1 MERGIDMK
9 EFDFDKF
16 EKHIPEFTARLKEQ
30 MQTRLFNPI
39 APDFEVTVSVYDQG
53 RGYGK
58 RIAVETTDIVER
70 MNFKMF
76 DEMRLHNFGG
86 NAVKN
91 SRKYWLP
98 IDWRWQNFGGGG
110 NGTTAFTVY
119 LNDSG
124 EITKVRDED

>member
-1 MERGIDMK
+1 ME

-39 APDFEVTVSVYDQG
+39 APNFEVEVNVYDQG

-58 RIAVETTDIVER
+58 RITVVTTDIAEH

-76 DEMRLHNFGG
+76 GEVGLHNFGG
-86 NAVKN
+86 NALKDDPHT
-91 SRKYWLP
+91 YWLP
-98 IDWRWQNFGGGG
+98 IDWRWQNVDGGS
-110 NGTTAFTVY
+110 NGTSAFTLYV
-119 LNDSG
+119 NDSG
-124 EITKVRDED
+124 EIVRIRD

>member
-1 MERGIDMK
+1 MK

-39 APDFEVTVSVYDQG
+39 SPDFEVEVNVYEQG

-58 RIAVETTDIVER
+58 RIAVETTDIAEH

-76 DEMRLHNFGG
+76 AAVYLHNFGG
-86 NAVKN
+86 GACKDTPDT
-91 SRKYWLP
+91 YWLP
-98 IDWRWQNFGGGG
+98 IDWRWESKGGGG
-110 NGTTAFTVY
+110 NGTTAFTVFV
-119 LNDSG
+119 NDSG
-124 EITKVRDED
+124 EITKVRD

>member
-1 MERGIDMK
+1 ME

-39 APDFEVTVSVYDQG
+39 APDFEVEVSVYDQG

-58 RIAVETTDIVER
+58 RIAVTTTDIAEH

-76 DEMRLHNFGG
+76 GEVGLHNFGG
-86 NAVKN
+86 STLKDEAH
-91 SRKYWLP
+91 KYWLP
-98 IDWRWQNFGGGG
+98 IDWRWQNIDGGG
-110 NGTTAFTVY
+110 NGTRAFTVF
-119 LNDSG
+119 LTDNG
-124 EITKVRDED
+124 EITKVRD

>member
-1 MERGIDMK
+1 MK

-39 APDFEVTVSVYDQG
+39 APAFEVTVNVYDQG

-58 RIAVETTDIVER
+58 RIAVETTDIAEH

-76 DEMRLHNFGG
+76 EKVYLHNFGG
-86 NAVKN
+86 DALNDEPN
-91 SRKYWLP
+91 TYWLP
-98 IDWRWQNFGGGG
+98 IDWRWEHVGGGS
-110 NGTTAFTVY
+110 NGCRAFVMY
-119 LNDSG
+119 LNDRG
-124 EITKVRDED
+124 EILKVRD

>member
-1 MERGIDMK
+1 ME

-39 APDFEVTVSVYDQG
+39 APDFEVEVSVYDQG

-58 RIAVETTDIVER
+58 RIKVATSDIAEH
-70 MNFKMF
+70 MNFAIF
-76 DEMRLHNFGG
+76 ASVGLHDFGG
-86 NAVKN
+86 NVVKDE
-91 SRKYWLP
+91 SLYWLP
-98 IDWRWQNFGGGG
+98 IDWTWSHKDGGS

-119 LNDSG
+119 LNDEG
-124 EITKVRDED
+124 EITRVRD